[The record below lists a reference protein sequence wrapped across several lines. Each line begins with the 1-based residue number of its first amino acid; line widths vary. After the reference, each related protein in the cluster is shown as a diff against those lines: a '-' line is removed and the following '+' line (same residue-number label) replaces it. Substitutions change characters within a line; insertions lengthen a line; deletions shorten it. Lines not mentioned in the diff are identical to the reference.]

1 MLRTHYRYDVSTS
14 IGFTHDLN
22 SCVWSISEGNA
33 LHALRQLY
41 AREAGLKNWQYKSG
55 SKASIGTITR
65 YFALHGFTVTLSTTE
80 LSY

>member
-1 MLRTHYRYDVSTS
+1 
-14 IGFTHDLN
+14 
-22 SCVWSISEGNA
+22 
-33 LHALRQLY
+33 LY